1 LPQNL
6 FNVTITD
13 THSHIYLEEFDA
25 DRAEIVQRAAASGVT
40 SILMPNIDS
49 HTIDRMHQTEAMFAN
64 CHAMMGLHPTHV
76 KENYEAELAIIEKH
90 LYQRPYVAVGEIGID
105 LYWDKTF
112 LLQQIIAFEQ
122 QIKWAKDLHLPI
134 VIHCR
139 DAFPEVFEVLDRLN
153 DDRLTG
159 VFHSFSGGVDEIQK
173 VAEYGGFK
181 VGINGIVTFK
191 KASLPEVVAAV
202 SPNLMI
208 VETDAPF
215 LAPHPHRGKRNE
227 PAYVRLVAE
236 KLAEIY
242 HLPLEK
248 MAEILNTN
256 SREIFKF

>member
-1 LPQNL
+1 MTL
-6 FNVTITD
+6 TD

-25 DRAEIVQRAAASGVT
+25 DRAEIVQRAAEAGVT
-40 SILMPNIDS
+40 TILMPNIDS
-49 HTIDRMHQTEAMFAN
+49 QTIERMHQTEAMFAN
-64 CHAMMGLHPTHV
+64 CRSMMGLHPTHV
-76 KENYEAELAIIEKH
+76 KENYEGELAIVEKYLH
-90 LYQRPYVAVGEIGID
+90 QRPYVAVGEIGID

-112 LLQQIIAFEQ
+112 LPQQFIAFER
-122 QIKWAKDLHLPI
+122 QINWAKELHLPI

-139 DAFPEVFEVLDRLN
+139 DAFPEVFEALDRLN

-159 VFHSFSGGVDEIQK
+159 VFHSFSGGVDEIKK
-173 VAEYGGFK
+173 VAGYGGFK

-191 KASLPEVVAAV
+191 KASLAEVVSAV
-202 SPNLMI
+202 SPHLVI

-248 MAEILNTN
+248 MADILDAN

>member
-1 LPQNL
+1 MTL
-6 FNVTITD
+6 TD

-25 DRAEIVQRAAASGVT
+25 DRAEIVHRAAEAGVGT
-40 SILMPNIDS
+40 ILMPNIDS
-49 HTIDRMHQTEAMFAN
+49 QTIDRMHQTEAMFTN

-76 KENYEAELAIIEKH
+76 KENYEHELAIIEQH
-90 LYQRPYVAVGEIGID
+90 LHQHPYVAVGEIGID

-112 LLQQIIAFEQ
+112 LPQQIIAFER
-122 QIKWAKDLHLPI
+122 QINWAKELHLPI

-153 DDRLTG
+153 DNRLTG
-159 VFHSFSGGVDEIQK
+159 VFHSFSGGVDEIKK
-173 VAEYGGFK
+173 VAAYGGFK

-202 SPNLMI
+202 SPDLVI

-227 PAYVRLVAE
+227 PSYVRLVAE

-242 HLPLEK
+242 QLPFPK
-248 MAEILNTN
+248 MAEILDTN
-256 SREIFKF
+256 SRQIFKF